1 MNTKRYMRNQ
11 ITGVLAVLCGA
22 LALASQW
29 LFGASSNCIAANTYD
44 AAVDIHCGSVN
55 RTNDAAVTARH
66 LLWKDGATAGTTIA
80 LSGATNLPLGTVDN
94 IESSTGLTQ
103 KVILLGKEKTV
114 KMVASE
120 AMATIGVKV
129 YAAASGKIGL
139 TGVVLVGR
147 ILTAAGAD
155 GDVVEVESCFPRVEP
170 NGVNTVA
177 GATLAI
183 PVTKRRVSKTT
194 GGAEALTLANGLP
207 GQRLSIELAVDG
219 GDGTLTPTT
228 KSGFTAIVFAD
239 ALDIAELEYVDDTVG
254 WIIVGLSGAAA
265 PPAFS

>member
-1 MNTKRYMRNQ
+1 MKNKRYMRNQ
-11 ITGVLAVLCGA
+11 LTGVLAVFCGA
-22 LALASQW
+22 LALCAQS
-29 LFGASSNCIAANTYD
+29 LFGSGSGCMAANTYD
-44 AAVDIHCGSVN
+44 AAVDTYCN
-55 RTNDAAVTARH
+55 ATPRTNDVAVSTRH
-66 LLWKDGATAGTTIA
+66 LLWKEGATAGTTAAIC
-80 LSGATNLPLGTVDN
+80 GATDIPLGTIDN
-94 IESSTGLTQ
+94 VETSTGITQ
-103 KVILLGKEKTV
+103 NVLMLGTHQTR

-120 AMATIGVKV
+120 AMAVLDVNV
-129 YAAASGKIGL
+129 YAAAGGKIAL
-139 TGVVLVGR
+139 TGVVLVGKLR
-147 ILTAAGAD
+147 SLAGAD
-155 GDVVEVESCFPRVEP
+155 GDVVNVETCKPRVAA

-219 GDGTLTPTT
+219 GDGTLTPAT

-239 ALDIAELEYVDDTVG
+239 ALDTAELEYVDDTVG